1 MAISYPPT
9 SSSHTTELRNL
20 VRTVQTLPRQ
30 EAEYLAY
37 IHECAPSEMLVMP
50 SSHDVWSLGRLILE
64 ISEPWNTVNPKF
76 KVGDVLKFE
85 NQEEWSSEANDF
97 LRNTSTVSAEDL
109 LKVCCPPPPQPPD
122 SSLRR

>member
-1 MAISYPPT
+1 
-9 SSSHTTELRNL
+9 
-20 VRTVQTLPRQ
+20 
-30 EAEYLAY
+30 
-37 IHECAPSEMLVMP
+37 MP

-109 LKVCCPPPPQPPD
+109 LKVCCPSPPPPPD